1 MDRTMSRP
9 ITTIPGEID
18 ISTTIETPSGPAPEV
33 SFTFMDFLRYLLII
47 GILAFLGFNIFTYL
61 GKATDETTD
70 FLGPIIKGITG
81 FFGKITGETIKQTA
95 DVTAKGAKIGV
106 DVAEGSVK
114 SGIDVLE
121 ESVKE
126 LDGKKTDAPVEVEEE
141 VGEEEEEVGKVTTN
155 GQKKQKQKQQQ
166 KKKKSYDVPQPDD
179 ATSKTQ
185 MSKPSG
191 KSGFC
196 YIGEDRGIRSCM
208 NINENDVCMSGQIF
222 PSMEICQNPTLR
234 V

>member
-1 MDRTMSRP
+1 MSRP

-18 ISTTIETPSGPAPEV
+18 ISTTIETPSGPAPEA

-47 GILAFLGFNIFTYL
+47 FILAFLGFNIFTYL

-70 FLGPIIKGITG
+70 FLGPIIKEITS
-81 FFGKITGETIKQTA
+81 FFGKITGETIKHTA
-95 DVTAKGAKIGV
+95 EVTAKGAKVGV

-126 LDGKKTDAPVEVEEE
+126 LDGPVEVEE

-155 GQKKQKQKQQQ
+155 GQKKEKQKQ
-166 KKKKSYDVPQPDD
+166 KKKKSHDVPQPDD

-185 MSKPSG
+185 LSKPSG

-196 YIGEDRGIRSCM
+196 YIGEDRGVRSCM

-222 PSMEICQNPTLR
+222 PSLEICQNPTLR

>member
-1 MDRTMSRP
+1 MDTTMSRP
-9 ITTIPGEID
+9 ITTMPGEID
-18 ISTTIETPSGPAPEV
+18 ISTTIETPSGPTPEA

-47 GILAFLGFNIFTYL
+47 FILAFLGFNIFTYL

-70 FLGPIIKGITG
+70 FLGPIIKSITG
-81 FFGKITGETIKQTA
+81 FFGKVSGETIKQTA
-95 DVTAKGAKIGV
+95 DVSAKGAKLGV
-106 DVAEGSVK
+106 DVAEGTVK

-126 LDGKKTDAPVEVEEE
+126 LDGKKTDGPVEVE
-141 VGEEEEEVGKVTTN
+141 VGEEEEEEVGKVTTN
-155 GQKKQKQKQQQ
+155 GQKKEQQ
-166 KKKKSYDVPQPDD
+166 KKQKKSDTPDVPQPDD

-185 MSKPSG
+185 ISKPSG
-191 KSGFC
+191 KSGYC
-196 YIGEDRGIRSCM
+196 YIGEDRGTRTCM
-208 NINENDVCMSGQIF
+208 HIGESDVCMSGQIF